1 MADADNGVDNG
12 AKNFFSPA
20 TYDRL
25 KFIAQIILPALSTL
39 YFALSEIWN
48 LPYGL
53 QVVGTITAIDL
64 FLGAVLGF
72 SSQQY
77 YKSGANFDGELF
89 MVEGGGEDG
98 RDQVIFDTKS
108 DPETVIKQFGKK
120 SFEFRV
126 NRPPS

>member
-1 MADADNGVDNG
+1 MADADTG
-12 AKNFFSPA
+12 AKNFFSP
-20 TYDRL
+20 TMYDRL

-64 FLGAVLGF
+64 FLGAILGF

-77 YKSGANFDGELF
+77 YKSGANFDGELT
-89 MVEGGGEDG
+89 MIEGAGEDG
-98 RDQVIFDTKS
+98 RDKVVFDMQS
-108 DPETVIKQFGKK
+108 DPETVIKQFGKR

-126 NRPPS
+126 NRRS